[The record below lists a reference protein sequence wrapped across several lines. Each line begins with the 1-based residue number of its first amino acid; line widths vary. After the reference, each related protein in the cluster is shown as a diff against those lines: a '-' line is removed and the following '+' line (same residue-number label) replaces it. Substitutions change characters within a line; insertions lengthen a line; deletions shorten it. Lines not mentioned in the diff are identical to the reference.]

1 MDCSFDCCVN
11 HLRQCG
17 DRVHVLPCLID
28 KIKLE
33 VSDLKICFCDGRF
46 SFVRENFMERDERG
60 TGKAVLLFF
69 LGGCVA
75 KDG

>member
-1 MDCSFDCCVN
+1 
-11 HLRQCG
+11 
-17 DRVHVLPCLID
+17 LID

-46 SFVRENFMERDERG
+46 SFVDENFVERDERG